1 MQERPGR
8 RHRLPPKKVLM
19 LVLLLVSRAPALI
32 HVFIGSGAS
41 TYRNLDRIKNLRFS
55 GRRQRYRFARMREL
69 HRLSNERSWNSAC
82 VRDSVVCGGEH
93 MQQLYQETLTCRSDA
108 VIRASLTARGWT
120 DDHNFAR

>member
-41 TYRNLDRIKNLRFS
+41 TYRNLDWIKNLRFS
-55 GRRQRYRFARMREL
+55 GRRQRYRFA
-69 HRLSNERSWNSAC
+69 
-82 VRDSVVCGGEH
+82 
-93 MQQLYQETLTCRSDA
+93 
-108 VIRASLTARGWT
+108 
-120 DDHNFAR
+120 